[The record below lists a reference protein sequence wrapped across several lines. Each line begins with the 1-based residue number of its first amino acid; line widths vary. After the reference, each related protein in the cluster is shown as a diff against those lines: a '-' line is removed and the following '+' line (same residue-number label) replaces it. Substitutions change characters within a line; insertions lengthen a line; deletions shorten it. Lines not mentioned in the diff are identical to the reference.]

1 MSLFCPFYKLN
12 TVDSHGLPSI
22 NPLHCKNS
30 PFVHS
35 SEILVDPA
43 DSLRFSLLVYRCA
56 LKISPSL
63 LLSVLRH
70 RSWFPVSITKVCLRL
85 LLSSGSGCN
94 FPLTSLSFQW
104 IPLLFPQHNLYLQV
118 GTTCPFLSNYS
129 TCHMH
134 RTVRPRFDSMW
145 FLHKLC
151 HRVIFAF
158 QFNLFPG
165 VPLILQF
172 KQLIHP
178 HKERIFVWEPS
189 QLCCREH

>member
-1 MSLFCPFYKLN
+1 MDFPL
-12 TVDSHGLPSI
+12 I

-43 DSLRFSLLVYRCA
+43 DLLLFSLLVYGCA

-94 FPLTSLSFQW
+94 FPLTSLSFPW
-104 IPLLFPQHNLYLQV
+104 IPLLFPQHNLYLLSALRV
-118 GTTCPFLSNYS
+118 LLSATTVPA
-129 TCHMH
+129 TC
-134 RTVRPRFDSMW
+134 TGLWDLDSILWDFFINCVIEW
-145 FLHKLC
+145 FLPSSST
-151 HRVIFAF
+151 FF
-158 QFNLFPG
+158 QVF
-165 VPLILQF
+165 
-172 KQLIHP
+172 H
-178 HKERIFVWEPS
+178 WYCS
-189 QLCCREH
+189 SSS